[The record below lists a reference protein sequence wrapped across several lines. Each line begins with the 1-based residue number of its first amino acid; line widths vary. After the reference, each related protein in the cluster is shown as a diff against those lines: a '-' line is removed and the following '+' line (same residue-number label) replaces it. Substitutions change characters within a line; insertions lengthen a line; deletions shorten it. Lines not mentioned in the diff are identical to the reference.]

1 MSVDGSGG
9 AVQLSKGVDVTKGV
23 DVASPEDVDSSPPTP
38 RRRRTGP
45 ELIGVQGGRWGTW
58 LRERG
63 VYGALL
69 LLFVFNAVATPNFLT
84 LETIQLYAV
93 QTTTIIIV
101 SLGMALVIGTGG
113 VDLSVG
119 AIMAIAAAVTAKAFT
134 DDGFGL
140 PIGVAIVLAIVV
152 AGLFGAVNGL
162 VVALGRVQPI
172 VATLAMLV
180 GGRGIALVI
189 TGGALVE
196 LFPPFFQTVRQSEF
210 LTIPDIFWLALVLAL
225 IVSVVIR
232 RTGFGYRVLA
242 IGGNLRASR
251 LAGLPVKRTLVTV
264 YTISGVLAGIAG
276 VIATARIRAADP
288 SYVGINIELT
298 AITAV
303 VVGGSLLT
311 GGKVRV
317 LGTVAGAVLIQ
328 LLENTLT
335 AQNVTDSIARI
346 IEALI
351 IILAVFSQRPSRRSR

>member
-1 MSVDGSGG
+1 MSTDFTKPAATADPVAPAVDAPAEPAG
-9 AVQLSKGVDVTKGV
+9 AVARRGRSV
-23 DVASPEDVDSSPPTP
+23 PE
-38 RRRRTGP
+38 R
-45 ELIGVQGGRWGTW
+45 IGVQGGNWGAW
-58 LRERG
+58 IRERG
-63 VYGALL
+63 VYLALL

-93 QTTTIIIV
+93 QTTAIIIV

-119 AIMAIAAAVTAKAFT
+119 AIMAIAAAVTAKAYT
-134 DDGFGL
+134 DDGGFGL
-140 PIGVAIVLAIVV
+140 PIGVAIVLAVV
-152 AGLFGAVNGL
+152 IAGLFGVVNGL
-162 VVALGRVQPI
+162 VVAVGRVQPI

-196 LFPPFFQTVRQSEF
+196 LFPQFFQTVRQSEF
-210 LTIPDIFWLALVLAL
+210 LKIPDIFWLALLLAL
-225 IVSVVIR
+225 LVSVVVR

-264 YTISGVLAGIAG
+264 YAISGVLAGIAG

-335 AQNVTDSIARI
+335 AQNVTDSIARV

-351 IILAVFSQRPSRRSR
+351 IIAAVFSQRPSRRSR

>member
-1 MSVDGSGG
+1 MTTDLTKAG
-9 AVQLSKGVDVTKGV
+9 ATAAEP
-23 DVASPEDVDSSPPTP
+23 ASAGAPPTLP
-38 RRRRTGP
+38 GR
-45 ELIGVQGGRWGTW
+45 LGVRGGDWGTW

-63 VYGALL
+63 VYLALI
-69 LLFVFNAVATPNFLT
+69 LLFLFNAVATPNFLT
-84 LETIQLYAV
+84 LGTIQLYAV

-119 AIMAIAAAVTAKAFT
+119 AVMAIAAAVTAKAST
-134 DDGFGL
+134 GFGL
-140 PIGVAIVLAIVV
+140 PIGVAIVLAVV
-152 AGLFGAVNGL
+152 IAGVFGAINGL

-196 LFPPFFQTVRQSEF
+196 LFPPFFQTVRKSEF
-210 LTIPDIFWLALVLAL
+210 LKVPSIFWLALLLAL
-225 IVSVVIR
+225 ITAVVVR
-232 RTGFGYRVLA
+232 RTGFGYRLLA

-251 LAGLPVKRTLVTV
+251 LAGLPVKRTLVIV
-264 YTISGVLAGIAG
+264 YTISGVLAGVAG

-303 VVGGSLLT
+303 VVGGSLLA
-311 GGKVRV
+311 GGRVRV

-335 AQNVTDSIARI
+335 AQNIRDSIARVV
-346 IEALI
+346 EALI
-351 IILAVFSQRPSRRSR
+351 IIAAVLAQRPGRSSR